1 MELVF
6 EQLPQNLDDLQILP
20 YAKLDR
26 PEYAAGLFVAA
37 MCRYPED
44 PEVALQMVDF
54 LKGPEPLTPYDR
66 QFLRDRMRGAD
77 YLPRS
82 FFQGARPDNNYT
94 PDLPYRLSV
103 TENPY
108 SYQNEGW
115 AQLYIQSGGAD
126 SPRPIEMRLKASTG
140 QWFLVKQLLLS
151 GIRIPV
157 ALDPWA

>member
-1 MELVF
+1 MELILD
-6 EQLPQNLDDLQILP
+6 QLPQNLDDLQILP

-44 PEVALQMVDF
+44 PEAALQMVDF
-54 LKGPEPLTPYDR
+54 LKGPEPLTPYGR
-66 QFLRDRMRGAD
+66 QFLQDRMEGAD

-82 FFQGARPDNNYT
+82 FFHGARPDNNYT
-94 PDLPYRLSV
+94 PDLPYRLLV

-108 SYQNEGW
+108 SYQNEGR

-126 SPRPIEMRLKASTG
+126 SPRPIEMRLKPSTG
-140 QWFLVKQLLLS
+140 QWFMVKEMLLS